1 MPIILGIG
9 SHDVFGVFPPY
20 NCGYRVGK
28 QCIKFTVIS
37 GRKTM
42 CHFDVLNFFQGV
54 KWNFCA

>member
-54 KWNFCA
+54 K